1 MEEELER
8 YLTAVIRYRPLEK
21 IRESLYEILM
31 KRELVY
37 AAEQLMVPEK
47 LWSWLDKQRD
57 IPTYLYGLWM
67 KNDCTLLP
75 ELRDILMDEIYYDMD
90 IHRRRKTEQ

>member
-37 AAEQLMVPEK
+37 AA
-47 LWSWLDKQRD
+47 
-57 IPTYLYGLWM
+57 GA
-67 KNDCTLLP
+67 
-75 ELRDILMDEIYYDMD
+75 
-90 IHRRRKTEQ
+90 